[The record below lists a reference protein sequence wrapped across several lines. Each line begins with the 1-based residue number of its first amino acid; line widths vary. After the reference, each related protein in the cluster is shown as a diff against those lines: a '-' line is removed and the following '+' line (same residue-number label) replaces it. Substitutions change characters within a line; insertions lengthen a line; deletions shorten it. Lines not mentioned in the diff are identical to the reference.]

1 MREVSPG
8 GILSIGVVMVS
19 WGGKLVRVA
28 LAEEVSVGVVAVHI
42 GSETS
47 NSGGGNA
54 PSWPATPVS
63 AQTEKNKTNKQT
75 HSCMRHSA
83 LGLNE

>member
-8 GILSIGVVMVS
+8 GMLSLNVVVVS
-19 WGGKLVRVA
+19 WGGILVGMT
-28 LAEEVSVGVVAVHI
+28 LAEEVSVGMVAVHT

-54 PSWPATPVS
+54 PSWPATP
-63 AQTEKNKTNKQT
+63 
-75 HSCMRHSA
+75 
-83 LGLNE
+83 